1 MTITSRAAPARPGL
15 LIVVAGLAAFTANLD
30 LSIVNLALPAVGRAF
45 GATQSELA
53 WTVNAYVLPY
63 AVSIL
68 AIGRLGDGL
77 GHRRLLV
84 AGALLFGLGSIVSAA
99 APTYPAL
106 LTGRVLQGLGGS
118 ALLTIGLAILSA
130 NFAGL
135 DRGRAL
141 GFYFAAGA
149 SAAVVG
155 PIVGGLLTAVAGWS
169 AIFWCQIP
177 LAAAVAVV
185 ATVVLPGREHGIRRS
200 LDAPGLA
207 LGSIALL
214 GVNVGLLQADRW
226 GWTSPGVLAAG
237 VLAAL
242 ALMGFILRERVAA
255 EPAIRLSVFR
265 SRIYVA
271 SVFVGAAVWF
281 GILSGTI
288 QLATYLQTVRGLDAL
303 ATALVLT
310 PWPLAAALIF
320 PRAGRIVARI
330 GPERTMVGS
339 LVACTTAAAL
349 MIAFDRNTPLPI
361 VSLVAMLGGVP
372 LALGVTASTIC
383 ALAEFPAHEAGI
395 ASGVFNS
402 LRQVGSSLGVAVPAA
417 AFDLALA
424 GRLSGSDVLAGSTWA
439 FASRAIAFGLVLAL
453 VAAIL
458 PRGHA
463 VAMPDPA

>member
-1 MTITSRAAPARPGL
+1 VTATTHETPASPGL
-15 LIVVAGLAAFTANLD
+15 LILVAALAAFTANLD

-45 GATQSELA
+45 GTTQSELA

-68 AIGRLGDGL
+68 AVGRLGDGF

-106 LTGRVLQGLGGS
+106 LAGRVLQGLGGS
-118 ALLTIGLAILSA
+118 ALLTIGLAVLSA
-130 NFAGL
+130 NFVGL

-155 PIVGGLLTAVAGWS
+155 PIVGGLLTSVAGWS

-185 ATVVLPGREHGIRRS
+185 ATAVLPGRGQRQRRS
-200 LDAPGLA
+200 LDVPALV
-207 LGSIALL
+207 LGSVVLL
-214 GVNVGLLQADRW
+214 GVNVALLQANRW
-226 GWTSPGVLAAG
+226 GWTSPGVLAAWT
-237 VLAAL
+237 VAAL
-242 ALMGFILRERVAA
+242 ALIGFIARERAAA

-281 GILSGTI
+281 GILSGSV
-288 QLATYLQTVRGLDAL
+288 QLAIYLQTVRGLDTFA
-303 ATALVLT
+303 AALVLT
-310 PWPLAAALIF
+310 PWPFAAAVLF
-320 PRAGRIVARI
+320 PRAPRIVTWI

-339 LVACTTAAAL
+339 LVVSTAAAAL

-361 VSLVAMLGGVP
+361 VSLVAALGGVP
-372 LALGVTASTIC
+372 LALGVTASTTC

-424 GRLSGSDVLAGSTWA
+424 STIGGGDALAGSTSA
-439 FASRAIAFGLVLAL
+439 FASRAIGFGLVLAL
-453 VAAIL
+453 VAVIL

-463 VAMPDPA
+463 VAMPEPA